1 MSMSTW
7 MANLPATTDNWVL
20 VDSQSGHTNKRSNYR
35 MNYVNSI
42 FRQILEDLPGEVTII
57 NGRVRHPQSQGVVEK
72 GNAKVEEMLACHFQS
87 EKADGESQQP
97 LITGC
102 W

>member
-1 MSMSTW
+1 
-7 MANLPATTDNWVL
+7 
-20 VDSQSGHTNKRSNYR
+20 

-72 GNAKVEEMLACHFQS
+72 GNAKVEECLLVTCQC
-87 EKADGESQQP
+87 EKRP
-97 LITGC
+97 LMIVTSPFPKFDEK
-102 W
+102 WS